1 MTLRNTPKFAY
12 DVTVHDKLEFYRF
25 VVTRNNSYSE
35 TKIRNRV
42 KKEFPHVPDDNIK
55 IRLIGKVVRL
65 Y

>member
-1 MTLRNTPKFAY
+1 MALRITPKFAY
-12 DVTVHDKLEFYRF
+12 DVSVHDKLEFYRF

-42 KKEFPHVPDDNIK
+42 KKEFPHVLDDNIK